1 MLRLL
6 PLTTFICIYL
16 FSWWRCKKNIIASD
30 KQLKPCID
38 WAYIK
43 NLPLPPKPSFVEFYI
58 VYVSSFLIPNVT
70 EDFLAV
76 RPSGNP
82 ISAKVLVGM
91 FDNKDLVAESSELI
105 KTHKIEIYGD
115 IAYAVFTL
123 NEIFSYKGNQ
133 NKDLSTYTCIFKNE
147 NGTWKYAWMQRSQGT
162 TDMKTW
168 E

>member
-1 MLRLL
+1 MSSTQAIENL
-6 PLTTFICIYL
+6 
-16 FSWWRCKKNIIASD
+16 
-30 KQLKPCID
+30 
-38 WAYIK
+38 IK
-43 NLPLPPKPSFVEFYI
+43 GYATSKD
-58 VYVSSFLIPNVT
+58 SSFLIPNST

-82 ISAKVLVGM
+82 ISAQGLVGM
-91 FDNKDLVAESSELI
+91 FDSKDLVAESSELI
-105 KTHKIEIYGD
+105 KTHKIEIYGE

-123 NEIFSYKGNQ
+123 NEIFSYKGSQ

-147 NGTWKYAWMQRSQGT
+147 NCSWKFAWMQRSQGT

>member
-1 MLRLL
+1 M
-6 PLTTFICIYL
+6 
-16 FSWWRCKKNIIASD
+16 SD
-30 KQLKPCID
+30 IKAIEDLID
-38 WAYIK
+38 GYA
-43 NLPLPPKPSFVEFYI
+43 NSRD
-58 VYVSSFLIPNVT
+58 SSFLIPNVT

-82 ISAKVLVGM
+82 ISAKNLVGM
-91 FDNKDLVAESSELI
+91 FDSKDLEAESSELI
-105 KTHKIEIYGD
+105 RIHKIEIFSE

-123 NEIFSYKGNQ
+123 NEIFSFKGNQ

-147 NGTWKYAWMQRSQGT
+147 NDLWKYSWMQRSQGT